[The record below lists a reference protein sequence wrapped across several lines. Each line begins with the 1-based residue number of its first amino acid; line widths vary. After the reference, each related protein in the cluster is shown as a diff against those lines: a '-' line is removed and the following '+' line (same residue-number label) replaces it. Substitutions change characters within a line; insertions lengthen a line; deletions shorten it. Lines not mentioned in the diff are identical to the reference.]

1 MHYIFRVLKPNER
14 QPFQTTRRENAVYKW
29 FGCAEEAHCTQS
41 RYKDEDEEKN
51 SQLKGIVKEEK
62 KKIYILKTSVCVC
75 VMVFFNS

>member
-62 KKIYILKTSVCVC
+62 KKYIYTENQCMCLCDG
-75 VMVFFNS
+75 FFYS